1 MLPLMNFST
10 NSFSGIS
17 FPSILSFKLNFF
29 HRGYGLVDEKVK
41 RFSAN
46 CYFVNP
52 KSKEAVYVLDAVGL
66 TSTLSFV
73 RFSFIS
79 ALTPIAAKYSS
90 RNILM
95 KSFEVSETKT
105 NV

>member
-1 MLPLMNFST
+1 MKGKKFLCKQPRVAKKRVFY
-10 NSFSGIS
+10 
-17 FPSILSFKLNFF
+17 ILD
-29 HRGYGLVDEKVK
+29 V
-41 RFSAN
+41 
-46 CYFVNP
+46 
-52 KSKEAVYVLDAVGL
+52 AVGL
-66 TSTLSFV
+66 TKTLSFV

-105 NV
+105 KV